1 MGVGSGVFYKWEEH
15 GTRSSLPRVMK
26 TTSRNKR
33 IWVFTHIFWQQL
45 NICVGTPK
53 NAAGDHVK
61 QAMVRKCANE
71 DFIYMRV
78 YIHMYVHI
86 YIYIKLY
93 IHVCIY
99 FYVTHAH
106 VYSFMHV

>member
-1 MGVGSGVFYKWEEH
+1 MGVGSGGFYKWEEH

-26 TTSRNKR
+26 TTSRNIR

-71 DFIYMRV
+71 DLYIYIHIRV

-86 YIYIKLY
+86 YIYILNY
-93 IHVCIY
+93 I
-99 FYVTHAH
+99 FMYVST
-106 VYSFMHV
+106 FM